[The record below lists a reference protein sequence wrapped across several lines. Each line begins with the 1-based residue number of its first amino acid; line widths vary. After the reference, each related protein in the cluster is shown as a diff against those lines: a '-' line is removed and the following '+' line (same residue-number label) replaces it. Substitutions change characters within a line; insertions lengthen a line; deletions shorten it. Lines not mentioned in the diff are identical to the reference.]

1 MKTTI
6 TLQLKRK
13 WYEMIDSGQKREEY
27 RRVTP
32 YWMSRILGCGGGKVC
47 SEQSLSGEVF
57 CPVCLRM
64 AWKKFDKVIFTL
76 GYPRK
81 DEVAKRMV
89 FELDNLMMRGGNP
102 EWGAEEGR
110 TYFVFKLG
118 KRIS

>member
-13 WYEMIDSGQKREEY
+13 WYEMIDSGQKKEEY
-27 RRVTP
+27 RRISP
-32 YWMSRILGCGGGKVC
+32 YWLSRILVCGKAC
-47 SEQSLSGEVF
+47 SARILSGEVF

-64 AWKKFDKVIFTL
+64 NWKKFDKVIFTL

-81 DEVAKRMV
+81 DEAGKKMV
-89 FELDNLMMRGGNP
+89 FEIDNLLMRSGNP